1 MKIIAKTANRSPR
14 QGVKFSP
21 SSSSVAVIV
30 IGLRRDRLRW
40 WRLLRPRAGRVGEIL
55 LFLF

>member
-1 MKIIAKTANRSPR
+1 MKIIAKTANRSAS

-21 SSSSVAVIV
+21 SSSSIAVIV

-40 WRLLRPRAGRVGEIL
+40 WRLLHRWARRVGGML